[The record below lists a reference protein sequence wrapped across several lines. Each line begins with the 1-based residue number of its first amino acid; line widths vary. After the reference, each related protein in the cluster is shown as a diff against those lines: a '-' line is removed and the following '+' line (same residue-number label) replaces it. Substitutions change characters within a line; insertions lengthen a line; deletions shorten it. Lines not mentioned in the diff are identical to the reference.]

1 MDCQKRREVRRYE
14 SDGSTEANNG
24 PKRMKMQDGT
34 VYVIPQTN
42 QLAMKR
48 AKDGSLRP
56 SLELEE

>member
-1 MDCQKRREVRRYE
+1 MDCQKRREVRRCE

-48 AKDGSLRP
+48 AKDG
-56 SLELEE
+56 